1 MKMLTTKRQTNNGN
15 PAQDVEDAAATAAAK
30 PARFISKQEVIA
42 RVSVSYPTIWQ
53 WMRDGKF
60 PRSRELGGRVVWL
73 ESEVEEWMANVPL
86 RRLKGDR

>member
-1 MKMLTTKRQTNNGN
+1 MSTASKTNNGN
-15 PAQDVEDAAATAAAK
+15 PAQDVEEAAATAAAK
-30 PARFISKQEVIA
+30 PARFISKQEVLA